1 MMPRYSAGLRSQGRP
16 AASSFLT
23 ARVWAADGVLIAV
36 AERTTQAKD
45 PVFEIEKRVEI
56 ISEVYAD
63 EPSVEVVQFSGLLV
77 DFARARGARLIV
89 RGLRAVSD
97 FEYEFQM
104 ALMNRSLWPEIEVI
118 FMAPATNY
126 TFLSSSL
133 VREVASLGGDVSAFV
148 PPIVLA
154 LAKHPLVD
162 QFDLSSLRILFSGAA
177 PLSADDQETLRRL
190 CRELGRG
197 QA

>member
-1 MMPRYSAGLRSQGRP
+1 MTGNRRIAIYPG
-16 AASSFLT
+16 SFDPLT
-23 ARVWAADGVLIAV
+23 LGHDDIIRRALKLADGVVIAV
-36 AERTTQAKD
+36 AERTTQAKE
-45 PVFEIEKRVEI
+45 PVFELDKRVEI
-56 ISEVYAD
+56 ISEVYSD
-63 EPSVEVVQFSGLLV
+63 EPSVEVVRFSGLLV

-148 PPIVLA
+148 PPIVLD
-154 LAKHPLVD
+154 HLVEYY
-162 QFDLSSLRILFSGAA
+162 GPGVA
-177 PLSADDQETLRRL
+177 
-190 CRELGRG
+190 GH
-197 QA
+197 

>member
-1 MMPRYSAGLRSQGRP
+1 METRYSRFIPPRREKTQVNGNRRIAIYPG
-16 AASSFLT
+16 SFDPLT
-23 ARVWAADGVLIAV
+23 LGHDDIIRRALKLADGVVIAV
-36 AERTTQAKD
+36 AERTTK
-45 PVFEIEKRVEI
+45 PKEPTCPLKKRVEI

-118 FMAPATNY
+118 FMAPATSY

-148 PPIVLA
+148 PPIVLGY
-154 LAKHPLVD
+154 LVEYY
-162 QFDLSSLRILFSGAA
+162 GTGVA
-177 PLSADDQETLRRL
+177 
-190 CRELGRG
+190 GR
-197 QA
+197 